1 MYLRNLFLDG
11 VSQMPKYRKDG
22 DYIMNVGILIIAIIG
37 GVVGILSTLFL
48 TFSFP
53 AVIIWKIYRRIAH
66 GIPVTK

>member
-1 MYLRNLFLDG
+1 
-11 VSQMPKYRKDG
+11 
-22 DYIMNVGILIIAIIG
+22 MNVGILIIAIVG

-53 AVIIWKIYRRIAH
+53 AVIIWKIYRRIVH